1 MAESLAVDYTQVRY
15 PNRGAVRNVDALYK
29 GLSGLPAAMQQM
41 GYKELRP
48 GQKEAIWEI
57 MAERDTLCI
66 LATSY
71 GKSCVF
77 QLSTLAMGWRTIIFS
92 PLVAL
97 MRDQVQKLERL
108 RIPAAQMSGL
118 QSDGQN
124 SLAARQWAH
133 GELSFLYVAPE
144 RLDNPEFKAALQAV
158 QPDMVTIDECFPGDY
173 SVNTE
178 FGPRTFADLYQ
189 SFTAGHAI
197 PKLAC
202 SDDTGKQQLRSVKNV
217 WKREPKELFTVSVD
231 YFGFYEAT
239 ADHPAWTQRG
249 WVNLK
254 DLRVNSDKVWVTQ
267 TDSANSIR
275 TPTDAVKT
283 TKIDTQDQ
291 KCCWATVKSVT
302 PSKRQGCDLYDIEVD
317 ELHNFNVFLNTGNNY
332 RTGNTVKQH
341 NCHVISGW
349 SDNFRPS
356 YTRIGDLIRETKPKV
371 VSAFTAT
378 FPERVESDVRRVL
391 CMGDAIK
398 VVNCP
403 RRTNLKLKSRDMGEL
418 QNVMDYIEERVA
430 SHGSVLVY
438 CATIKNAEELVRH
451 LQASTKLEVGLY
463 HGELTDAQKK
473 GALDSFMEDYSQVM
487 VATNAFGMGVDKGNI
502 YTIVHRDMPG
512 SPESIDQ
519 EVGRAGR
526 NGKDAECMMFVDP
539 KSINTQRF
547 FIMNAH
553 PSKAE
558 ITQVF
563 HALNK
568 MKDSEGKILASHND
582 IAQNAPGVHPMA
594 VSAAMQAMKAAD
606 VLLSNR
612 ASGKFGKVNFI
623 GNSEDPKFKA
633 FRSCVVRIGR
643 LTDEGPYEVEPTKL
657 ADALAVKVATAQSH
671 LRSWREKGLIDY
683 IPPMRGSEIWMKG
696 GLERVEFARLE
707 QARNEAYEKLDKVLA
722 YVKTPDSQK
731 HAFLAD
737 YFQADRP

>member
-15 PNRGAVRNVDALYK
+15 PNRGAVRNVDSLYK

-57 MAERDTLCI
+57 MAERDTLAI
-66 LATSY
+66 LSTSF
-71 GKSCVF
+71 GKSAVF

-158 QPDMVTIDECFPGDY
+158 QPDMVTIDE
-173 SVNTE
+173 
-178 FGPRTFADLYQ
+178 A
-189 SFTAGHAI
+189 
-197 PKLAC
+197 
-202 SDDTGKQQLRSVKNV
+202 
-217 WKREPKELFTVSVD
+217 
-231 YFGFYEAT
+231 
-239 ADHPAWTQRG
+239 
-249 WVNLK
+249 
-254 DLRVNSDKVWVTQ
+254 
-267 TDSANSIR
+267 
-275 TPTDAVKT
+275 
-283 TKIDTQDQ
+283 
-291 KCCWATVKSVT
+291 
-302 PSKRQGCDLYDIEVD
+302 
-317 ELHNFNVFLNTGNNY
+317 
-332 RTGNTVKQH
+332 
-341 NCHVISGW
+341 HVISGW

-356 YTRIGDLIRETKPKV
+356 YTRIGDLIRESKPKV

-418 QNVMDYIEERVA
+418 QNVIDYIEERVA